1 MMEIIEKKASIEAS
15 RFAKVP
21 RLLRDVAWYLDVKLE
36 MDIDKGWFSETI
48 WYKVIGE
55 ESKVKQFNELVIK
68 SIEEYN
74 STR

>member
-1 MMEIIEKKASIEAS
+1 MEIIEKKASIEAS
-15 RFAKVP
+15 TFAKVP